1 MARAVITVDRLEH
14 GDLPPICCKTGER
27 TRLAVQRRHR
37 VIPGWTW
44 ALLPLVIPFVVVALL
59 STRRTVMVSMPMSRR
74 AARRLRTAERLA
86 AGCLFLAVLS
96 ALLILAGATGDL
108 RLPWAVPGGLFAL
121 TALAYAASRMLWV
134 GVDLSYT
141 TARLVH
147 LSRLH
152 PRFAEAVGY
161 GPLEV
166 RDLSVSRLVPGTTRA
181 PGAPSSATG

>member
-121 TALAYAASRMLWV
+121 TALAR
-134 GVDLSYT
+134 
-141 TARLVH
+141 ARLQA
-147 LSRLH
+147 LGLAWRL
-152 PRFAEAVGY
+152 PDGSPKCTAGQSL
-161 GPLEV
+161 PK
-166 RDLSVSRLVPGTTRA
+166 VPWGW
-181 PGAPSSATG
+181 APSFTFICPLLLPSCVNAAFSVRFRRA